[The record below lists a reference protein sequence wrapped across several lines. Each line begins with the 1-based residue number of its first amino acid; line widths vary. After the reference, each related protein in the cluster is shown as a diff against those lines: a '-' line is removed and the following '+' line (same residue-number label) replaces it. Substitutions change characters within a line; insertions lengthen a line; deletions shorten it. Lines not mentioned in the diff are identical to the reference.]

1 MRREGYELQ
10 VSKPEAILKK
20 DDSGKLVE
28 PIEELAIDI
37 PENYMGPIMEVL
49 GPRRANLESS
59 RRLLDGY
66 LRLTFSVPARGLLGF
81 RSMFLTLTNGTGI
94 MNQCFKEY
102 EPYRGD
108 IPQNRNGVLVATET
122 GVTTAYAVKNLSERG
137 TLFYGPG
144 EEVYEGLVVGERPM
158 STDLRVNI
166 VKKRH
171 VTNHRSA
178 TADELE
184 KMPVPRRLT
193 LDQALEY
200 VADDEWVEVTPDAV
214 RIRKKGKAIVGKKL

>member
-1 MRREGYELQ
+1 
-10 VSKPEAILKK
+10 
-20 DDSGKLVE
+20 
-28 PIEELAIDI
+28 
-37 PENYMGPIMEVL
+37 
-49 GPRRANLESS
+49 
-59 RRLLDGY
+59 
-66 LRLTFSVPARGLLGF
+66 
-81 RSMFLTLTNGTGI
+81 